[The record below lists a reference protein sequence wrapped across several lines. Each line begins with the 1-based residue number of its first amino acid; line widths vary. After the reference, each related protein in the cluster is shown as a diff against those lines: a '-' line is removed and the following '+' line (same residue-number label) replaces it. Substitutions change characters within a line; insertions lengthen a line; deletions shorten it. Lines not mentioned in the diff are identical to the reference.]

1 MSDKF
6 ASSFVIYFG
15 PLLKTEADEIPLE
28 SSEGVKGDDEK
39 NDDYVEGNWDFWTIL
54 DFSSVKIMTY
64 FI

>member
-6 ASSFVIYFG
+6 ASSSFVIYFG

-39 NDDYVEGNWDFWTIL
+39 NDDYVEGNRDFWTIL
-54 DFSSVKIMTY
+54 DF
-64 FI
+64 